1 MQDKASDSKSD
12 DLLPLIKV
20 VGTSGSG
27 KSTLVAGLRNRGY
40 NARPVSQEHSDV
52 PDLWQQFDR
61 PFVLIYLYA
70 DLAAQQARRPGSGSG
85 EESFRQEQRRLSYA
99 RRAADLRVD
108 TSALT
113 SEGCP
118 RTCRRLA
125 RSRPRAARGP
135 SAWPHSTNRISHPI
149 CARGRL
155 RLAVK
160 SSPQA
165 AVDTA
170 ALFWIW
176 NTNSHRSIP
185 PRAGRHTPP

>member
-20 VGTSGSG
+20 VGTSGAANPHWLPG
-27 KSTLVAGLRNRGY
+27 CATGVTTP
-40 NARPVSQEHSDV
+40 ARSAKEHSDV

-113 SEGCP
+113 AKDVLE
-118 RTCRRLA
+118 LA
-125 RSRPRAARGP
+125 VVLLESRPRAARGP
-135 SAWPHSTNRISHPI
+135 SAWPHSTNRISHYLRP
-149 CARGRL
+149 RRL

-176 NTNSHRSIP
+176 NTNSP
-185 PRAGRHTPP
+185 